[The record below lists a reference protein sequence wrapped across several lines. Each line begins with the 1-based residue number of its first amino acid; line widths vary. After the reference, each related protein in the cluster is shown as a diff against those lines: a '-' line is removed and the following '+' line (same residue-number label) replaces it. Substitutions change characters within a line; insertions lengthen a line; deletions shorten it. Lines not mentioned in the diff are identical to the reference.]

1 VTLSSTTQQTADPI
15 LQQACARNT
24 PIELEHEQRGTHR
37 MIRMRSRLL
46 GMAEGGIVIDR
57 PQSSGEGRLPEGE
70 EVSVYMIL
78 DGRRFAF
85 KSTLLSQRWPYR
97 LNEAQQVMGA
107 LLRHPQR
114 LRQAQRRSH
123 YRIAITGREGCP
135 IVIAK
140 AHPTTANACP
150 VGGAVGVGDIVN
162 ISGGGASV
170 LLHVAKSKMSEMGH
184 RLNVLFRLPGMNDL
198 LWMHC
203 VVRHAREIP
212 TSGAVRLGLEFVA
225 QPGQDF
231 ARCRQEITR
240 VITEIERKML
250 QRKR

>member
-1 VTLSSTTQQTADPI
+1 MTLSSTTQQTADPI
-15 LQQACARNT
+15 LQQACARNM

-37 MIRMRSRLL
+37 IIRMRSRLL
-46 GMAEGGIVIDR
+46 GMAEGGLVIDR
-57 PQSSGEGRLPEGE
+57 PQSSDEGRLPEGE

-85 KSTLLSQRWPYR
+85 ESKLLSQRCPYR
-97 LNEAQQVMGA
+97 LNKEQQVLGA
-107 LLRHPQR
+107 LLGLPHR

-150 VGGAVGVGDIVN
+150 VGGAVGVGEIVN

-170 LLHVAKSKMSEMGH
+170 LLNAAKSKRSDLGH
-184 RLNVLFRLPGMNDL
+184 RLNVLFRLPGMDEM

-203 VVRHAREIP
+203 VVRHAREVP
-212 TSGAVRLGLEFVA
+212 TSGAVRLGLEFVG